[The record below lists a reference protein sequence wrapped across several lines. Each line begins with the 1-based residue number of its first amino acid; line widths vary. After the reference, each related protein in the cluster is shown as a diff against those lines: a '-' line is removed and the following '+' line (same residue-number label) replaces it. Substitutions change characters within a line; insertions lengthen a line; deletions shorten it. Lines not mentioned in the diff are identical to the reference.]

1 MGQQKSRFATG
12 AEGPWSFLGCLRQV
26 SVWLGFALL
35 VCWLVVVFAFE
46 GVLREEDDL
55 VGTVHTPF
63 LIAASF
69 TAGAVFLVLAMLG
82 GGRPQARTTFIPHRA
97 HGLIAVASGALVAAM
112 VVYIDVAPGL
122 SSLVPTVGGMA
133 WGLCFSL
140 MMLSWACLLST
151 FDLRSILVF
160 ICAALCLP
168 WLLLT
173 LLLDTV
179 VAVKAVLAFVLPAGS
194 FACFVV
200 SARQT
205 SGPQRDA
212 AAPKDDEGAVAAGD
226 ACGQRRRDADEEAG
240 GGKDRVLGRLS
251 VASFAFAAVIQ
262 FSWTFCIKQKTGGLA
277 SGVLVWVFVCTTA
290 VVVATFVV
298 TFALMKR
305 QNAYRLELVYRAML
319 LFSLCGAASLPLA
332 PYNLFLSYVLIYA
345 GYSLLFPALYT
356 MGFGYA
362 FMRGQDI
369 VRAVGC
375 VCGMQFLGL
384 CCGFVGEV
392 ALGMSAA
399 VELASAAPYVALAC
413 VAVLGVS
420 YTIVFPESAIAKI
433 FPVPMA
439 MNYATLDEKCAEI
452 ARDFGLSPRES
463 DVLMLLARG
472 RNAAHIAE
480 ALYISRN
487 TVGTHRRNIYRK
499 LGVHDQQELLSLVE
513 RAGGDVPR

>member
-69 TAGAVFLVLAMLG
+69 TAGIVFLVLAMLG

-112 VVYIDVAPGL
+112 VVYIDVAPEL
-122 SSLVPTVGGMA
+122 SSLVPTVGGMV
-133 WGLCFSL
+133 WGLCFAL
-140 MMLSWACLLST
+140 MLLSWACLLST

-179 VAVKAVLAFVLPAGS
+179 VAVKAMLAVVLPVGS
-194 FACFVV
+194 FVCFVV
-200 SARQT
+200 SSRRLPEGRK
-205 SGPQRDA
+205 GPAAPDEGEGA
-212 AAPKDDEGAVAAGD
+212 AAPREAPDEQ
-226 ACGQRRRDADEEAG
+226 CADEEEG
-240 GGKDRVLGRLS
+240 GGTDRILGRLS
-251 VASFAFAAVIQ
+251 VASFAFAAIIQ

-290 VVVATFVV
+290 VVVATFVA
-298 TFALMKR
+298 TFVLMKR
-305 QNAYRLELVYRAML
+305 QNTYRLELVYRAML